1 MSKKKFYAKLN
12 LDFIEEL
19 SETQLKEL
27 IKKEVSTANSRI
39 RHIKNEGLENSSSV
53 MNKKYKA
60 LLYGSEF
67 GTESGYF
74 SKSVAH
80 KTKEELQQQFLKIRN
95 FLSEGIT
102 AEKVRNQRNS
112 RINYINEKMGGNS
125 LENAEK
131 VENIISELESSGIT
145 ATVLGIT
152 PSDLIAIV
160 TSRVERGESEIE
172 IFDSFINAYENY
184 KQSDETLDIL
194 SEYGELLT

>member
-102 AEKVRNQRNS
+102 SEKVRNQRNS